1 MMLVLKSSLIFC
13 AILIFSTPVKCAY
26 IPEALQDFQVNT
38 EIFNI
43 YMFKYLKFYVMLKLI
58 DKYFLFPI

>member
-1 MMLVLKSSLIFC
+1 MMLILKSSLIFC

-38 EIFNI
+38 EIFDI
-43 YMFKYLKFYVMLKLI
+43 DIFKNLMA
-58 DKYFLFPI
+58 PILCNVESDR

>member
-1 MMLVLKSSLIFC
+1 MMLILKSSLIFC

-38 EIFNI
+38 EIFDI
-43 YMFKYLKFYVMLKLI
+43 DIFKNLIVMLKVI
-58 DKYFLFPI
+58 DKYLLFPI